1 MKRSRGGNPEVS
13 HRAHDRTAVVD
24 GLWQDVDVVV
34 SLVKSSYAS
43 PVGRLTLVASE
54 TGLRAVR
61 WPNDSSPNEA
71 RSGRNEVIARTAEQL
86 DQIVAT
92 VSAAPV
98 EVKRAFESEVN
109 IFGGG
114 LDNYVPADS
123 NVTVAQRRALVAVGA
138 VLVAAPAVVGRRK

>member
-1 MKRSRGGNPEVS
+1 M
-13 HRAHDRTAVVD
+13 AV
-24 GLWQDVDVVV
+24 L
-34 SLVKSSYAS
+34 A
-43 PVGRLTLVASE
+43 E
-54 TGLRAVR
+54 TTDPAQI
-61 WPNDSSPNEA
+61 EQA
-71 RSGRNEVIARTAEQL
+71 IEVIAANLDTLTAEQL

-98 EVKRAFESEVN
+98 EVKRAFESQVN

-114 LDNYVPADS
+114 LDEYVPADS